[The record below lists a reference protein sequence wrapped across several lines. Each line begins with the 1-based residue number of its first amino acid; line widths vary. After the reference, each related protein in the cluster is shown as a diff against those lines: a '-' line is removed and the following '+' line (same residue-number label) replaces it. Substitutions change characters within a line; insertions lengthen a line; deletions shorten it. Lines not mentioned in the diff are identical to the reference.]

1 MLCKFGEGLFKRR
14 VDCLICHYIVI
25 VIPQIYK
32 GKFEEALVIIFE
44 RDFLVCLY
52 VCAEVFFIKTGLNC
66 L

>member
-14 VDCLICHYIVI
+14 VDVLYATFVI